1 MSNRNVAGMSIG
13 GGRKEN
19 FFFCMLKYFPE
30 TKRWYLSQVNQL
42 KDEDTDGDEAI
53 RSWVHE
59 FEIKD
64 LILDFPLS
72 QPACDTCTLVC
83 PGISHCEVPSVVNIR
98 KRISDLLGND
108 QKDLTENPKKYEQE
122 RNSSNEI
129 AFSKNEF
136 EKDSHL
142 PMMSKSF
149 KRKLKKGYLPYWNRP
164 VDFWVWKHYY
174 DPLLNIFKSSYDS
187 FGNVSMMLLSRFKYL
202 NRHFP
207 KDLCLYESNVLLT
220 LLELYRSGMITK
232 VHLQD
237 LTIMDE
243 AISSRHHIVKIIE
256 KKLNVFMY
264 DKDLELIITNP
275 RAFDSFLLAI
285 TGKQMVENSIQ
296 AIPEWALEGNSR
308 FVVPK
313 FVS

>member
-1 MSNRNVAGMSIG
+1 MIRKNVAGMSIG

-19 FFFCMLKYFPE
+19 FFFCLLEFYPD
-30 TKRWYLSQVNQL
+30 TGRWFLSQVNQL
-42 KDEDTDGDEAI
+42 KDEDVDGDEAI
-53 RSWVHE
+53 KSWVHE
-59 FEIKD
+59 FSLKD

-72 QPACDTCTLVC
+72 QPACSSCTLIC
-83 PGISHCEVPSVVNIR
+83 PGLQACPVDSVVNVR
-98 KRISDLLGND
+98 KRMNELLSVD
-108 QKDLTENPKKYEQE
+108 SKMLEENPKKYEQE
-122 RNSSNEI
+122 RNKNEEI
-129 AFSKNEF
+129 DFFKNEF
-136 EKDSHL
+136 LKESHH

-149 KRKLKKGYLPYWNRP
+149 KRKLKKGFLPYWNRP

-174 DPLLNIFKSSYDS
+174 DPLLNIFKASYDS
-187 FGNVSMMLLSRFKYL
+187 FGNASLMLLARFNYL

-207 KDLCLYESNVLLT
+207 KDLCLWESNVLLT
-220 LLELYRSGMITK
+220 LLELYRGGLITK
-232 VHLQD
+232 IHLQD

-243 AISSRHHIVKIIE
+243 AVSSRHHIVKVIE

-285 TGKQMVENSIQ
+285 TGKQMVDQ
-296 AIPEWALEGNSR
+296 KTHTIPGWALEGNPR

-313 FVS
+313 F